1 MNGTLLI
8 AGGNIGAT
16 EQGKADIFGRFSAL
30 CGGKRGKVMLAVCA
44 SGEAEESFRFNREL
58 LLSAGIGE
66 VVLLPL
72 TEDPALLG
80 RSGWTNHADEALL
93 PLFDG
98 VSGVWFSGG
107 DQLHTTRLLLQPDGS
122 DTPVLGRMR
131 RLLSDGGVIG
141 GSSAGAAIMSRTM
154 IVRGDDE
161 GTLTLPVCTDAA
173 AYCDNGGVSPEQLLL
188 SHGLGFLPGGIVDQ
202 HFNRRAR
209 LQRLL
214 AAMEDADSLR
224 HAPYAQRRDDHH
236 QKVDCGAARRTIKLK
251 SGGNQHEN
259 QQTSL
264 YSYGTCS
271 CGRTHPHR
279 LRQSVGWRQQG
290 RRL

>member
-72 TEDPALLG
+72 TETPALLG
-80 RSGWTNHADEALL
+80 RSGWTNRADEALL

-107 DQLHTTRLLLQPDGS
+107 DQLHTARLLLQPDGS

-188 SHGLGFLPGGIVDQ
+188 SRGLGFLPGGIVDQ
-202 HFNRRAR
+202 HAPGFSVCSPRWKTRAKTR
-209 LQRLL
+209 ASASVRTPPLRSPSPTGRCACTAQPTSCTLR
-214 AAMEDADSLR
+214 AAAGRS
-224 HAPYAQRRDDHH
+224 PS
-236 QKVDCGAARRTIKLK
+236 K
-251 SGGNQHEN
+251 S
-259 QQTSL
+259 
-264 YSYGTCS
+264 
-271 CGRTHPHR
+271 
-279 LRQSVGWRQQG
+279 
-290 RRL
+290 

>member
-80 RSGWTNHADEALL
+80 RSGWTNRADEALL

-107 DQLHTTRLLLQPDGS
+107 DQLHTARLLLQPDGS

-173 AYCDNGGVSPEQLLL
+173 AYCDNGGVSPLPHSAADGCAAGTDPPQLPSRL
-188 SHGLGFLPGGIVDQ
+188 SA
-202 HFNRRAR
+202 RRHRRSALQPPCPASASAR
-209 LQRLL
+209 R
-214 AAMEDADSLR
+214 DGRRGRKRGLR
-224 HAPYAQRRDDHH
+224 HQ
-236 QKVDCGAARRTIKLK
+236 
-251 SGGNQHEN
+251 
-259 QQTSL
+259 
-264 YSYGTCS
+264 
-271 CGRTHPHR
+271 
-279 LRQSVGWRQQG
+279 
-290 RRL
+290 

>member
-16 EQGKADIFGRFSAL
+16 EQGKA
-30 CGGKRGKVMLAVCA
+30 AVCA

-72 TEDPALLG
+72 TETPALLG
-80 RSGWTNHADEALL
+80 RSGWTNRADEALL

-107 DQLHTTRLLLQPDGS
+107 DQLHTARLLLQPDGS

-131 RLLSDGGVIG
+131 RLLSGGGVIG

-214 AAMEDADSLR
+214 TALVKTRASASARTPPLRSPSPTEHCACTAQPTSCTLRAAAGRS
-224 HAPYAQRRDDHH
+224 PS
-236 QKVDCGAARRTIKLK
+236 K
-251 SGGNQHEN
+251 S
-259 QQTSL
+259 
-264 YSYGTCS
+264 
-271 CGRTHPHR
+271 
-279 LRQSVGWRQQG
+279 
-290 RRL
+290 

>member
-44 SGEAEESFRFNREL
+44 SGEAEESFRFNCEL

-80 RSGWTNHADEALL
+80 RSGWTNRADEALL

-107 DQLHTTRLLLQPDGS
+107 DQLHTARLLLQPDGS

-173 AYCDNGGVSPEQLLL
+173 AYCDNGGVSPEQLWPLL
-188 SHGLGFLPGGIVDQ
+188 DAAAAQEHLRVCGLMAIPPVNDDDAQ
-202 HFNRRAR
+202 NRAY
-209 LQRLL
+209 L
-214 AAMEDADSLR
+214 AAVHKLFVQAGERGYANVKMETLSMGMSGDYENAIREGATLVR
-224 HAPYAQRRDDHH
+224 IGTAIYGERD
-236 QKVDCGAARRTIKLK
+236 
-251 SGGNQHEN
+251 
-259 QQTSL
+259 
-264 YSYGTCS
+264 YSKK
-271 CGRTHPHR
+271 
-279 LRQSVGWRQQG
+279 
-290 RRL
+290 

>member
-72 TEDPALLG
+72 TETPALLS
-80 RSGWTNHADEALL
+80 RSGWTNRADEALL

-107 DQLHTTRLLLQPDGS
+107 DQLHTARLLLQPDGS

-131 RLLSDGGVIG
+131 RLLSGGGVIG

-214 AAMEDADSLR
+214 AAMEDAGENEGFGISEDTALEVSLSDR
-224 HAPYAQRRDDHH
+224 ALRVHGSAYVMHLTR
-236 QKVDCGAARRTIKLK
+236 
-251 SGGNQHEN
+251 SGGTITINKLTAAQHAV
-259 QQTSL
+259 Q
-264 YSYGTCS
+264 
-271 CGRTHPHR
+271 
-279 LRQSVGWRQQG
+279 
-290 RRL
+290 

>member
-80 RSGWTNHADEALL
+80 RSGWTNRADEALL

-107 DQLHTTRLLLQPDGS
+107 DQLHTARLLLQPDGS

-131 RLLSDGGVIG
+131 RLLSGGGVIG
-141 GSSAGAAIMSRTM
+141 GSSA
-154 IVRGDDE
+154 
-161 GTLTLPVCTDAA
+161 DAA

-188 SHGLGFLPGGIVDQ
+188 SRGLGFLPGGIVDQ

-214 AAMEDADSLR
+214 AAMEDADENEGFGISEDTALEVSLSDGALR
-224 HAPYAQRRDDHH
+224 VHGSAYVMHLTRTGGTITINKLTAAQHAVQ
-236 QKVDCGAARRTIKLK
+236 
-251 SGGNQHEN
+251 
-259 QQTSL
+259 
-264 YSYGTCS
+264 
-271 CGRTHPHR
+271 
-279 LRQSVGWRQQG
+279 
-290 RRL
+290 

>member
-80 RSGWTNHADEALL
+80 RSGWTNRAGEALL

-107 DQLHTTRLLLQPDGS
+107 DQLHTARLLLQPDGS

-154 IVRGDDE
+154 IVRGDDSPSAPTRQLTVTTAAFRRSSCCSRA
-161 GTLTLPVCTDAA
+161 GSAFCPAASSISTSTAVPGFSVCSPRWKTRAKTRASASARTPPLRSPSPTGRCACTAQPTSCTLRAA
-173 AYCDNGGVSPEQLLL
+173 AGRSP
-188 SHGLGFLPGGIVDQ
+188 S
-202 HFNRRAR
+202 
-209 LQRLL
+209 
-214 AAMEDADSLR
+214 
-224 HAPYAQRRDDHH
+224 
-236 QKVDCGAARRTIKLK
+236 
-251 SGGNQHEN
+251 
-259 QQTSL
+259 TS
-264 YSYGTCS
+264 
-271 CGRTHPHR
+271 
-279 LRQSVGWRQQG
+279 
-290 RRL
+290 

>member
-72 TEDPALLG
+72 TETPALLG
-80 RSGWTNHADEALL
+80 RSGWTNRADEALL

-107 DQLHTTRLLLQPDGS
+107 DQLHTARLLLQPDGS

-173 AYCDNGGVSPEQLLL
+173 AYCDNGGV
-188 SHGLGFLPGGIVDQ
+188 
-202 HFNRRAR
+202 
-209 LQRLL
+209 
-214 AAMEDADSLR
+214 
-224 HAPYAQRRDDHH
+224 
-236 QKVDCGAARRTIKLK
+236 
-251 SGGNQHEN
+251 
-259 QQTSL
+259 
-264 YSYGTCS
+264 
-271 CGRTHPHR
+271 
-279 LRQSVGWRQQG
+279 
-290 RRL
+290 

>member
-80 RSGWTNHADEALL
+80 RSGWTNRADEALL

-107 DQLHTTRLLLQPDGS
+107 DQLHTARLLLQPDGS

-131 RLLSDGGVIG
+131 RLLSGGGVIG

-188 SHGLGFLPGGIVDQ
+188 SRGLGFLPGGIVDQ

-214 AAMEDADSLR
+214 AAMEDAGESEGFGISEDTALEVSLS
-224 HAPYAQRRDDHH
+224 D
-236 QKVDCGAARRTIKLK
+236 GALRVHGSAYVMHLTRSGGTITIKKLTAA
-251 SGGNQHEN
+251 QHAV
-259 QQTSL
+259 Q
-264 YSYGTCS
+264 
-271 CGRTHPHR
+271 
-279 LRQSVGWRQQG
+279 
-290 RRL
+290 

>member
-44 SGEAEESFRFNREL
+44 SGEAEESFRFNCEL

-80 RSGWTNHADEALL
+80 RSGWTNRADEALL

-107 DQLHTTRLLLQPDGS
+107 DSWSPPLNHTPL
-122 DTPVLGRMR
+122 TP
-131 RLLSDGGVIG
+131 
-141 GSSAGAAIMSRTM
+141 
-154 IVRGDDE
+154 
-161 GTLTLPVCTDAA
+161 
-173 AYCDNGGVSPEQLLL
+173 
-188 SHGLGFLPGGIVDQ
+188 
-202 HFNRRAR
+202 
-209 LQRLL
+209 
-214 AAMEDADSLR
+214 
-224 HAPYAQRRDDHH
+224 
-236 QKVDCGAARRTIKLK
+236 
-251 SGGNQHEN
+251 
-259 QQTSL
+259 
-264 YSYGTCS
+264 
-271 CGRTHPHR
+271 
-279 LRQSVGWRQQG
+279 
-290 RRL
+290 

>member
-1 MNGTLLI
+1 M
-8 AGGNIGAT
+8 
-16 EQGKADIFGRFSAL
+16 
-30 CGGKRGKVMLAVCA
+30 
-44 SGEAEESFRFNREL
+44 
-58 LLSAGIGE
+58 
-66 VVLLPL
+66 
-72 TEDPALLG
+72 
-80 RSGWTNHADEALL
+80 
-93 PLFDG
+93 
-98 VSGVWFSGG
+98 SGVWFSGG
-107 DQLHTTRLLLQPDGS
+107 DQLHTARLLLQPDGS

-214 AAMEDADSLR
+214 AAMEDAGENEGFGISEDTALEVSLSDR
-224 HAPYAQRRDDHH
+224 ALRVHGSAYVMHLTRS
-236 QKVDCGAARRTIKLK
+236 GGTITIKKLTAA
-251 SGGNQHEN
+251 QHAV
-259 QQTSL
+259 Q
-264 YSYGTCS
+264 
-271 CGRTHPHR
+271 
-279 LRQSVGWRQQG
+279 
-290 RRL
+290 

>member
-107 DQLHTTRLLLQPDGS
+107 DQLHTARLLLQPDGS

-131 RLLSDGGVIG
+131 RLLSGSGVIG

-161 GTLTLPVCTDAA
+161 GTLTLP
-173 AYCDNGGVSPEQLLL
+173 GLL
-188 SHGLGFLPGGIVDQ
+188 
-202 HFNRRAR
+202 RR
-209 LQRLL
+209 RLL
-214 AAMEDADSLR
+214 C
-224 HAPYAQRRDDHH
+224 RR
-236 QKVDCGAARRTIKLK
+236 RI
-251 SGGNQHEN
+251 
-259 QQTSL
+259 
-264 YSYGTCS
+264 
-271 CGRTHPHR
+271 
-279 LRQSVGWRQQG
+279 
-290 RRL
+290 RRLLKP

>member
-72 TEDPALLG
+72 TETPALLG
-80 RSGWTNHADEALL
+80 RSGWTNRADEALL
-93 PLFDG
+93 PLFDR

-107 DQLHTTRLLLQPDGS
+107 DQLHTARLLLQPDGS

-188 SHGLGFLPGGIVDQ
+188 SRGLGFLPGGIVDQ

-214 AAMEDADSLR
+214 AAMEDADENEGFGISEDTALEVSLSDR
-224 HAPYAQRRDDHH
+224 ALRVHGSAYVMHLTRS
-236 QKVDCGAARRTIKLK
+236 GGTITIKKLTAA
-251 SGGNQHEN
+251 QHAV
-259 QQTSL
+259 Q
-264 YSYGTCS
+264 
-271 CGRTHPHR
+271 
-279 LRQSVGWRQQG
+279 
-290 RRL
+290 